1 LNVGDSGLHIIRQ
14 GASVF
19 ETPEQQHYFNCPYQ
33 LGMGSDDT
41 PGDGDYYIL
50 ENLRN
55 DDLLVLATDGVWD
68 NVFDDELIQAIEEE
82 TNNGGSTESMA
93 RTISKISHL
102 HGRDVKYD
110 SPFALNALKQG
121 LRYTGGKLDDVTV
134 IVARVLKTETQGEV
148 YPELKQR
155 KLTKLKKL
163 SSPVSSAESSGE

>member
-1 LNVGDSGLHIIRQ
+1 
-14 GASVF
+14 
-19 ETPEQQHYFNCPYQ
+19 
-33 LGMGSDDT
+33 
-41 PGDGDYYIL
+41 
-50 ENLRN
+50 
-55 DDLLVLATDGVWD
+55 
-68 NVFDDELIQAIEEE
+68 
-82 TNNGGSTESMA
+82 MA